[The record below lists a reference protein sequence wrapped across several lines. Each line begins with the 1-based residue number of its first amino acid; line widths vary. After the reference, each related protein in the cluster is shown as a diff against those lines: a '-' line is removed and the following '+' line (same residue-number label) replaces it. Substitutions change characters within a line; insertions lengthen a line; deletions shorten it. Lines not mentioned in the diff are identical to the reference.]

1 MHPKGH
7 RLMHDGQMLERQPPH
22 LSLAKFP
29 QQPSTEHI
37 VLLEAVDV
45 LELLEPTLPLDAELR
60 LELDPVGLGDFAV
73 LLGITIEPLPFASG
87 CSVGGGGTMGKIGA
101 LPVSWSGMYS
111 VASESAFDPLGVG
124 GECRKGLP

>member
-1 MHPKGH
+1 
-7 RLMHDGQMLERQPPH
+7 MHDGQMLERQPPH

-45 LELLEPTLPLDAELR
+45 LELLEPALPLDAELR

-73 LLGITIEPLPFASG
+73 LFGMTIGPFAFAS
-87 CSVGGGGTMGKIGA
+87 CCKVGGGGMTGRIGA
-101 LPVSWSGMYS
+101 FPVS
-111 VASESAFDPLGVG
+111 
-124 GECRKGLP
+124 

>member
-37 VLLEAVDV
+37 VLLEAVEV
-45 LELLEPTLPLDAELR
+45 LELLDPILPLDAELR
-60 LELDPVGLGDFAV
+60 LELDPCGLGNSIV
-73 LLGITIEPLPFASG
+73 LLGITIERFA
-87 CSVGGGGTMGKIGA
+87 
-101 LPVSWSGMYS
+101 P
-111 VASESAFDPLGVG
+111 ASAS
-124 GECRKGLP
+124 